1 MCFFKL
7 CIALLRSNLS
17 SGIWYYHE
25 HIFGFCVCV
34 CVTLIGADRRRQ
46 LRGQCARCIYW
57 SVDEWAIRCK
67 MLIAIWISSVDVSSR
82 IDHTYKFI
90 IQYTTY
96 VHWNARSRTRSGR
109 YSGHCQSVRTD
120 YGTAILLCTIN
131 TNELAII
138 SRFDFSSFV
147 SIFVSKLILNAS
159 HTCFFFCLSLF
170 CLFCWSAVLWCSIR
184 DKQQV
189 TK

>member
-1 MCFFKL
+1 MSISLVF
-7 CIALLRSNLS
+7 
-17 SGIWYYHE
+17 
-25 HIFGFCVCV
+25 VCV
-34 CVTLIGADRRRQ
+34 CVTLIGADRRRK

-120 YGTAILLCTIN
+120 CFGN
-131 TNELAII
+131 II
-138 SRFDFSSFV
+138 MHNKYQWIGNNFSIWFFIICFHLRFEIDFKRKSY
-147 SIFVSKLILNAS
+147 L
-159 HTCFFFCLSLF
+159 FFFCLSLF
-170 CLFCWSAVLWCSIR
+170 CLFCRSAVLWCSIR